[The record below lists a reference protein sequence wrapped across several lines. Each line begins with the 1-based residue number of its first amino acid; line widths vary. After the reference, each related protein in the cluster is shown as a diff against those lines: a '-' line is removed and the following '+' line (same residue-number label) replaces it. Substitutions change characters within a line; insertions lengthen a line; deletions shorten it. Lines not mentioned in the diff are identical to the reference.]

1 MDSILLQKQSNVCPI
16 SGVDSSIIEGVLI
29 YSCSQTVKQSISK
42 DINNAEHEYMKMG
55 PLNYRSFFAACTDIY
70 LRRIS
75 VYDWMTGLFQL
86 SRADYAPVSHTFV
99 CSIFI
104 YIHQKEKIP
113 DLYDKCEPGLKQMEI
128 LNRIHVALHNVGMTI
143 EYLNHSKYNL

>member
-1 MDSILLQKQSNVCPI
+1 
-16 SGVDSSIIEGVLI
+16 
-29 YSCSQTVKQSISK
+29 
-42 DINNAEHEYMKMG
+42 MKMG

-75 VYDWMTGLFQL
+75 VYWMIGPFQL

-128 LNRIHVALHNVGMTI
+128 LNRIHVTLHNAR
-143 EYLNHSKYNL
+143 